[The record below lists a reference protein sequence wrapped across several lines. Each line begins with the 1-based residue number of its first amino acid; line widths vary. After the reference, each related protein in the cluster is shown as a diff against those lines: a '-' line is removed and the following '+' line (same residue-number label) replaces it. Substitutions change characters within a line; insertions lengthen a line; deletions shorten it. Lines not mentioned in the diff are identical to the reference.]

1 MCLSIYR
8 KGMAMNKRT
17 LRITIGIVFLVF
29 LIVSFV
35 PSFYQSTSGDGLINA
50 RTVTLRS
57 PIEGVL
63 HLSRPTKCGVLFAK
77 DEVIGKVVNDRI
89 NRSFLHELMTEKRT
103 LESRIAI
110 MDDRQAEF
118 SKLEQR
124 LNENLQKYQ
133 KYSAKQ
139 LEDQIHQNDEK
150 LTQEQ
155 AEYDRA
161 KKEYDANRQL
171 LDRQALKQRE
181 FDNSEANYFKSTAR
195 IRELT
200 NRQVELK
207 NSLEAV
213 NSGVFLGDGHN
224 DVPYSSQRRD
234 QLVIETS
241 LAKAAKTEAKDRI
254 VGIDQQIA
262 AERERLDK
270 METFTLSSPFNS
282 VVWRLTETEG
292 STVVIDTPLIVLL
305 DCSSVFLDITL
316 SESQFSDI
324 AGGDTIRY
332 RLIGESKYHK
342 GKVFALRGSGSDV
355 SDHNLAASLTKDP
368 KREFHVWASIT
379 PEDLGLKPE
388 NFYQVGHRVEV
399 KIPRHWNVWQEIIR
413 FFNVF

>member
-1 MCLSIYR
+1 
-8 KGMAMNKRT
+8 MNKRM

-35 PSFYQSTSGDGLINA
+35 PSCYQSTSGDGLINA

-63 HLSRPTKCGVLFAK
+63 HFSKPTKCGALFAK
-77 DEVIGKVVNDRI
+77 DEIIGKVVNDRI
-89 NRSFLHELMTEKRT
+89 NKSFLHELMTEKRT
-103 LESRIAI
+103 LESRMAI
-110 MDDRQAEF
+110 MDERQAEF
-118 SKLEQR
+118 TRLGQH
-124 LNENLQKYQ
+124 LNENLEKYQ
-133 KYSAKQ
+133 KFSARQ
-139 LEDQIHQNDEK
+139 LDEQIRQNDER

-161 KKEYDANRQL
+161 KKEHDANRQL

-181 FDNSEANYFKSTAR
+181 FDSSEANYFKSAAK

-207 NSLEAV
+207 NTLEAV
-213 NSGVFLGDGHN
+213 NTGVFLGDGHN

-241 LAKAAKTEAKDRI
+241 LAKAAKTEAQDRL

-262 AERERLDK
+262 AERERLEK
-270 METFTLSSPFNS
+270 METFTLSAPFNS
-282 VVWRLTETEG
+282 IVWRVTETQG
-292 STVVIDTPLIVLL
+292 SAIVIDTPLIVLL

-332 RLIGESKYHK
+332 RLIGKSEYHK
-342 GKVFALRGSGSDV
+342 GKIFALRGSGSDV
-355 SDHNLAASLTKDP
+355 SDLNLAASLTKDP
-368 KREFHVWASIT
+368 KREFHVWVSIT
-379 PEDLGLKPE
+379 PEDLDLKPE
-388 NFYQVGHRVEV
+388 NFYKVGHRVEV
-399 KIPRHWNVWQEIIR
+399 KIPRHWNIWQEIVR